1 MNPRKLIKIIG
12 LNILLIPNIATAASD
27 SRISFHNIDT
37 VDDLLALPASELC
50 LHGGPT
56 SDNIKLILLHGP
68 LAQSMYQKDP
78 TTARMMIDEQSKKI
92 QSRIKEKCALNS
104 NTSSRKITKEM
115 IKDENLM
122 CRSGAPTKDELKTYI
137 MQSPE
142 IDIDKQ
148 LQTIPYQYRLMMEE
162 GAKLKGYTLREVFI
176 EDIVTATAKN
186 WQETCNKKNNY
197 NTKNSSSNP
206 SKAQQSYDEVDKE
219 LNSLWKR
226 LNPETRKRLLPSQR
240 EWIKNK
246 SSCNNEKKCLTDMT
260 NNRIRELESES
271 DK

>member
-1 MNPRKLIKIIG
+1 MKPRKLIKIIV

-37 VDDLLALPASELC
+37 VDDLLALPANELC

-56 SDNIKLILLHGP
+56 SDDIKLILLHGP

-78 TTARMMIDEQSKKI
+78 LTSRMMIDEQSKKI

-104 NTSSRKITKEM
+104 NRSSRKITKEM

-122 CRSGAPTKDELKTYI
+122 CRNGAPTKDELKTYI
-137 MQSPE
+137 INSSE

-148 LQTIPYQYRLMMEE
+148 LQAIPYQYRLMMEE
-162 GAKLKGYTLREVFI
+162 GAKLKGYTLREVFV
-176 EDIVTATAKN
+176 EDIVTATAQN
-186 WQETCNKKNNY
+186 WQEACNKKNNY
-197 NTKNSSSNP
+197 TKNSSSNP
-206 SKAQQSYDEVDKE
+206 LNAQQSYDELDKK
-219 LNSLWKR
+219 LNRVWKR
-226 LNPETRKRLLPSQR
+226 LSPETRKRLLPSQR
-240 EWIKNK
+240 EWIKLK
-246 SSCNNEKKCLTDMT
+246 SNCNNEQKCLTDMT

>member
-1 MNPRKLIKIIG
+1 MNSEKILKIIV
-12 LNILLIPNIATAASD
+12 LHMALISSASTIALEHRSY
-27 SRISFHNIDT
+27 FHNIDN
-37 VDDLLALPASELC
+37 VDNLLSLPKDELC
-50 LHGGPT
+50 KNGGPT
-56 SDNIKLILLHGP
+56 SDDIRLILLHGP

-78 TTARMMIDEQSKKI
+78 LTARMIIDEQSKKI

-122 CRSGAPTKDELKTYI
+122 CRNGAPTKDELKTYI

-148 LQTIPYQYRLMMEE
+148 LQTIPYHYRLMMEE

-176 EDIVTATAKN
+176 EDIITATAKN

-197 NTKNSSSNP
+197 NTKNSFGNP
-206 SKAQQSYDEVDKE
+206 PKAQQSYDEVDKE

-240 EWIKNK
+240 EWIKKK
-246 SSCNNEKKCLTDMT
+246 SGCNNEQTCLIDMT
-260 NNRIRELESES
+260 NNRIRELESENE
-271 DK
+271 K